1 MRFKTLAAGGAGFS
15 RPSEGG
21 LKPAPPS
28 EFRTHYKEKALET
41 SQYDRRRLL
50 KFLAGSPLLYPAAL
64 AASAWQSGQRLDP
77 IIDAASQA
85 LNVFDF
91 EAVARERL
99 PVAHFGYIAT
109 GSDDDGTL
117 RANREG
123 FARFQLRVRRLVDVR
138 EIDMSVKL
146 FGGTWSSPIILAPVS
161 SQRAFHA
168 DAEIAS
174 ARAAAA
180 GKHPQMLSTLTSTA
194 IEAVNTARGE
204 PVWFQLYPT
213 DQWSVT
219 QGLVKRAQAAG
230 CPVLAL
236 TADLQGGSNRET
248 GIRAQRRDTRDCSAC
263 HKPADKIAGQ
273 SGMGPASVDGLRAM
287 FRGLDLSQVSSYQNA
302 GADWD
307 YVKRLRDSTTM
318 KLLIKGIVTREDAEL
333 AVKHGIDGVIISNH
347 GGRAEDSGRAT
358 IESLVEV
365 VEGVKRRIPVI
376 VDGGFRRG
384 TDIFKALA
392 LGANAIMIGRPYI
405 WGLAAFGQQGVE
417 AVLDILRKEL
427 RTVMRQA
434 GTVRLD
440 AISRAYVID
449 RQLRG

>member
-1 MRFKTLAAGGAGFS
+1 M
-15 RPSEGG
+15 
-21 LKPAPPS
+21 
-28 EFRTHYKEKALET
+28 ET
-41 SQYDRRRLL
+41 SQNDRRRLL
-50 KFLAGSPLLYPAAL
+50 KFLAGSPLLYPVGV

-91 EAVARERL
+91 EAAARERL
-99 PVAHFGYIAT
+99 PVAHMGYLES
-109 GSDDDGTL
+109 GSDSDGTL

-123 FARFQLRVRRLVDVR
+123 FSRFQLRLRRLVDVR
-138 EIDMSVKL
+138 EIDMSFRL
-146 FGGTWSSPIILAPVS
+146 FGGTWSSPIILAPVG

-168 DAEIAS
+168 DGELAS

-180 GKHPQMLSTLTSTA
+180 GKHLQVLATPTSTA
-194 IEAVNTARGE
+194 IEDVNKARGE

-213 DQWSVT
+213 DDWSVT
-219 QGLVKRAQAAG
+219 QGVVKRAQAAG

-236 TADLQGGSNRET
+236 TVDLQGSSNRET
-248 GIRAQRRDTRDCSAC
+248 ELRARRRDTRDCSVC
-263 HKPADKIAGQ
+263 HKPGNTLAGQ
-273 SGMGPASVDGLRAM
+273 SGMAPATVDGVRAM
-287 FRGLDLSQVSSYQNA
+287 FRGLDLSRATSHQNA

-307 YVKRLRDSTTM
+307 FVKRLRDSTTM
-318 KLLIKGIVTREDAEL
+318 KLLLKGIVTREDADL
-333 AVKHGIDGVIISNH
+333 AVTHGIDGVIVSNH

-365 VEGVKRRIPVI
+365 VEGVKGRIPII

-384 TDIFKALA
+384 TDIFKAIA
-392 LGANAIMIGRPYI
+392 LGANAVMIGRPYI

-434 GTVRLD
+434 GTVRLG
-440 AISRAYVID
+440 AISRDYVID
-449 RQLRG
+449 GHFRR